1 MFFVHK
7 RKKGETMTV
16 KQMEEFERN
25 NVFLPQETDYLIRY
39 AWQMPV
45 KQYPLHHH
53 AYYEALYFLSG
64 SIIYAIEGKQYRL
77 DEGTLLLVAPYELH
91 QPCDWPGER
100 YERITFSFDGSL
112 PGKLSAAGYRLSGCL
127 DTSLPGYTNVF
138 RLEGERRK
146 EMRELLS
153 ALLAESGGQAYG
165 KELAERAL
173 ITQFFLLLCRASQ
186 SGAYAAALQTPAA
199 RLVQEIAA
207 YLENHCA
214 EHITL
219 EKLEKKFYVSRYQL
233 SRDFVR
239 IVGCPPHRYLMQKR
253 LVNAQRLLAEGI
265 PPQQAARQCGFEDYS
280 NFYRKFRAVC
290 GTGPRGYRER
300 IRSSAGGETVT

>member
-1 MFFVHK
+1 MK
-7 RKKGETMTV
+7 EK
-16 KQMEEFERN
+16 
-25 NVFLPQETDYLIRY
+25 LYLILDNQGSPL
-39 AWQMPV
+39 AQATLESPPGAEVAQM
-45 KQYPLHHH
+45 
-53 AYYEALYFLSG
+53 
-64 SIIYAIEGKQYRL
+64 
-77 DEGTLLLVAPYELH
+77 
-91 QPCDWPGER
+91 
-100 YERITFSFDGSL
+100 
-112 PGKLSAAGYRLSGCL
+112 
-127 DTSLPGYTNVF
+127 
-138 RLEGERRK
+138 
-146 EMRELLS
+146 
-153 ALLAESGGQAYG
+153 
-165 KELAERAL
+165 
-173 ITQFFLLLCRASQ
+173 
-186 SGAYAAALQTPAA
+186 